1 MSLSFRSAKVD
12 ARRGASVLRTAVNF
26 FLEDRARRLS
36 ASLAYYTIFTFVPI
50 LSLAL
55 AIAAAFMGSDV
66 AAGEFDGQ
74 LTAIFGS
81 STADKLQSML
91 VALWDSNQSWN
102 FAIFGVSVA
111 VFSASVLFVAWR
123 DVLELIWDV
132 PYESGLRR
140 KLSTRAV
147 GALVP
152 VIAGLL
158 LTLTMVLHAA
168 VSFVQELL
176 WTDALLNAVL
186 RTTASAVQ
194 TALGVLTLA
203 LLYRYSVRSDRPT
216 WRQVLPSCVFVSVVF
231 AVGFFIFG
239 IYLRTIGTTSLTGAA
254 SSVVL
259 GLVVV
264 YYAIQSLLLGAE
276 IIKVRRLG
284 NI

>member
-36 ASLAYYTIFTFVPI
+36 ASLAYYTIFAFVPI

-66 AAGEFDGQ
+66 AAGELDGQ

-91 VALWDSNQSWN
+91 VALWGSNQSWN

-194 TALGVLTLA
+194 TALGALTLA

>member
-1 MSLSFRSAKVD
+1 MSLLFRSAKVKV
-12 ARRGASVLRTAVNF
+12 RSGASVLRTAINF

-36 ASLAYYTIFTFVPI
+36 ASLAYYTIFAFVPI

-55 AIAAAFMGSDV
+55 AIAAAFMGSTA
-66 AAGEFDGQ
+66 AAGELDGQ

-81 STADKLQSML
+81 STADQIQSML

-102 FAIFGVSVA
+102 FAIFGIGVA

-123 DVLELIWDV
+123 DILELIWDV

-140 KLSTRAV
+140 TLSTRAV
-147 GALVP
+147 GAMVP

-186 RTTASAVQ
+186 RTAASAVQ
-194 TALGVLTLA
+194 TVLGALTLA
-203 LLYRYSVRSDRPT
+203 LLYRYSVRFDRPT
-216 WRQVLPSCVFVSVVF
+216 WRQVFPSCVFVSVVF
-231 AVGFFIFG
+231 AVGFLSFG
-239 IYLRTIGTTSLTGAA
+239 IYLRTIGTTGFTGAA

-264 YYAIQSLLLGAE
+264 YYALQSLLLGAE
-276 IIKVRRLG
+276 IIKVRRLE

>member
-1 MSLSFRSAKVD
+1 LSLSFRSAKVD